1 MGASSAEIDQEI
13 RDTRSE
19 LDQTLGV
26 LERRAASGARTYGR
40 VAAGVA
46 AGLLAVVVGVVVY
59 RRRRQKNVARQ
70 LHRVLF
76 ESVRDLPE
84 EVTSK
89 LRKRLPIK
97 IVITDRAE
105 EDSAG
110 NVWTGLA
117 GKIAPSV
124 VGSATGAVMSR
135 LRRSPTDH
143 AATE

>member
-40 VAAGVA
+40 VAAAVA